1 MCGILGRFARLGDSF
16 DPASL
21 MRATNLLAHRG
32 PDDGAWWSDG
42 PFFLGF
48 RRLAIIDLQS
58 GAQPMATGDGRFVIV
73 FNGEIYNYIELREEL
88 RAEGAIFHTTSD
100 TEVILNGYQAWGT
113 RLPEKLV
120 GMFALAIV
128 DRAEQTLY
136 LARDRFGEK
145 PLFFRDTPGEV
156 TFASELTPLAAL
168 AAGESRIDEQALA
181 GYLCLNYVP
190 GQQTLLK
197 GIQRLPPA
205 SWARFTSQGS
215 ERGIYWQPPRPDDQL
230 PVISEKQA
238 LAGLRQHIDASVR
251 IALRSDVPVA
261 LFLSGGI
268 DSSVIAESAMRQGRL
283 RHAYCLDFAE
293 ASFSEYANAS
303 AVASRLGVE
312 LRRVVLSANGLPDFS
327 DLVKHADD
335 PLADSS
341 QLSVSTLAREVAKD
355 YKVVITGDGG
365 DELFGGYLTYRATA
379 MHARLAATLPMSVR
393 RWLARQADRLRIS
406 DRKVSGTYKLMRFLR
421 ALDRPTA
428 EAHFTWNGTWLP
440 DAAAR
445 LVRASAINGAG
456 ADVLRE
462 LAARHRLSGT
472 PGLRAL
478 QLADIGDYLP
488 NDILAKVDRATMTHG
503 LEARAPF
510 LNHALAEYA
519 LRLPDVMK
527 VGALRSGKR
536 ILRRLVADLFGP
548 DIAQSRKQGFSIPV
562 HQWLRGPL
570 RATAEDLLSRAR
582 LEAFGLLDVDAVLRV
597 KTAHMEGRAHLGWEL
612 WGLMV
617 LMAWHRAR
625 TLDGQQLAATSPA
638 LRRVSVP
645 PLAWSSGVVDASRQ

>member
-1 MCGILGRFARLGDSF
+1 MCGIFGRFVRSGDRL
-16 DPASL
+16 DPAPL
-21 MRATNLLAHRG
+21 IRATNMLAHRG
-32 PDDGAWWSDG
+32 PDDGAWWSEG
-42 PFFLGF
+42 AFFLGF

-58 GAQPMATGDGRFVIV
+58 GAQPMGTADARFVIV
-73 FNGEIYNYIELREEL
+73 FNGEIYNYVELRDEL
-88 RAEGAIFHTTSD
+88 RALGATFHTTSD
-100 TEVILNGYQAWGT
+100 TEVILQAYQTWGA

-128 DRAEQTLY
+128 DRMEQALY

-145 PLFFRDTPGEV
+145 PLFFRETSGEV
-156 TFASELTPLAAL
+156 MFASELTPLAAL
-168 AAGESRIDEQALA
+168 ADSESRIDPHALA

-190 GQQTLLK
+190 GQQTLLAD
-197 GIQRLPPA
+197 IQRLPPA
-205 SWARFTSQGS
+205 SWARFTRQGS
-215 ERGIYWQPPRPDDQL
+215 ERGIYWRPPLPDDK
-230 PVISEKQA
+230 ISVTSKEDA
-238 LAGLRQHIDASVR
+238 LAELRAHIDTSVR

-268 DSSVIAESAMRQGRL
+268 DSSVIAESAMRQGKL

-293 ASFSEYANAS
+293 STYSEYANAS
-303 AVASRLGVE
+303 AVADRLGVE
-312 LRRVVLSANGLPDFS
+312 LRRVVLSANALPDFS

-335 PLADSS
+335 PLADAS
-341 QLSVSTLAREVAKD
+341 QLSVWTLAREVVKD
-355 YKVVITGDGG
+355 YKVAISGDGG

-379 MHARLAATLPMSVR
+379 LHARLAATLPMSVR
-393 RWLARQADRLRIS
+393 RLLARQAHRLRVS
-406 DRKVSGTYKLMRFLR
+406 DRKVSGSYKLMRFLR

-440 DAAAR
+440 EMAAR
-445 LVRASAINGAG
+445 LLRSDGTDTS
-456 ADVLRE
+456 DVLQE
-462 LAARHRLSGT
+462 LAARHGLSGS

-510 LNHALAEYA
+510 LVHPLAEYA

-527 VGALRSGKR
+527 LGAVGSGKR
-536 ILRRLVADLFGP
+536 ILRLLVRKLFGP
-548 DIAQSRKQGFSIPV
+548 DVAQTRKQGFSIPV

-570 RATAEDLLSRAR
+570 RAATEDLLTRAR
-582 LEAFGLLDVDAVLRV
+582 LDAFGMLDVDAVLRV
-597 KTAHMEGRAHLGWEL
+597 KAAHMDGRAQLGWEL

-625 TLDGQQLAATSPA
+625 TQDRPQLAAMSPV
-638 LRRVSVP
+638 LRQVSVP
-645 PLAWSSGVVDASRQ
+645 

>member
-1 MCGILGRFARLGDSF
+1 MCGIFGRFVRSDDPL
-16 DPASL
+16 DPAPL
-21 MRATNLLAHRG
+21 IRATNMLAHRG
-32 PDDGAWWSDG
+32 PDDGAWWSEG
-42 PFFLGF
+42 AFFLGF
-48 RRLAIIDLQS
+48 RRLAVIDLQS
-58 GAQPMATGDGRFVIV
+58 GAQPMATADGRFVIV
-73 FNGEIYNYIELREEL
+73 FNGEIYNYVELRDEL
-88 RAEGAIFHTTSD
+88 RSRGATFQTTSD
-100 TEVILNGYQAWGT
+100 TEVILNAYQAWGA

-128 DRAEQTLY
+128 DRVEQTLY

-145 PLFFRDTPGEV
+145 PLFFRETSGEV
-156 TFASELTPLAAL
+156 MFASELTPLAAQ
-168 AAGESRIDEQALA
+168 AAAQSRIDPHALA

-190 GQQTLLK
+190 GQQTLLAD
-197 GIQRLPPA
+197 IQRLPPA
-205 SWARFTSQGS
+205 SWVRFTRQGV
-215 ERGIYWQPPRPDDQL
+215 ERGIYWRPPLPDDKI
-230 PVISEKQA
+230 VVASEEDA
-238 LAGLRQHIDASVR
+238 LAELRRHIDASVR

-268 DSSVIAESAMRQGRL
+268 DSSIIAESAMRQGKL

-293 ASFSEYANAS
+293 TTYSEYANAS
-303 AVASRLGVE
+303 AVADRLGVE
-312 LRRVVLSANGLPDFS
+312 LRRVVLSANALPDFS

-341 QLSVSTLAREVAKD
+341 QLSVWTLAREVVKD
-355 YKVVITGDGG
+355 YKVAISGDGG

-379 MHARLAATLPMSVR
+379 MHARLAGMLPLSIR
-393 RWLARQADRLRIS
+393 RLLARQALRLRVS

-440 DAAAR
+440 EAAAR
-445 LVRASAINGAG
+445 LLRAGGTGTSGT
-456 ADVLRE
+456 DVLQE
-462 LAARHRLSGT
+462 LAARHGLSGN
-472 PGLRAL
+472 PELRAL

-510 LNHALAEYA
+510 LVHPLAEYA
-519 LRLPDVMK
+519 LRLPDAMK
-527 VGALRSGKR
+527 VGAMGSGKR
-536 ILRRLVADLFGP
+536 ILRLLARNLFGR
-548 DIAQSRKQGFSIPV
+548 DIAQTRKQGFSIPV

-570 RATAEDLLSRAR
+570 RGTTEDLLSRSR

-597 KTAHMEGRAHLGWEL
+597 KAAHLEGRAQLGWEL

-625 TLDGQQLAATSPA
+625 TLDHQQLAATSPV
-638 LRRVSVP
+638 LRRVSI
-645 PLAWSSGVVDASRQ
+645 L